1 MLRELKKK
9 DAKFMLEWMHDSNV
23 SEVFDK
29 DFSSFTTEDVISFI
43 SHNKKDD
50 KNHHFAI
57 VDENDEYLGTIS
69 LKNVSEDDN
78 AEYAIV
84 LRSKAHGLGIAK
96 KASNELLEIGFDQLK
111 LEKIYLNV
119 LATNPRAIRFYEKMG
134 FKKEGIARKHKKH
147 NQQYVDLLWFGM
159 LKEEYKA

>member
-1 MLRELKKK
+1 MTK

-23 SEVFDK
+23 AEVFDK
-29 DFSSFTTEDVISFI
+29 DFSSFTIEDVINFI
-43 SHNKKDD
+43 SQNRKEG
-50 KNHHFAI
+50 KNYHFAI
-57 VDENDEYLGTIS
+57 VDKNDEYLGTIS
-69 LKNVSEDDN
+69 LKNISEDNN

-84 LRSKAHGLGIAK
+84 LRSKAHGQGIAK
-96 KASNELLEIGFDQLK
+96 EASKELLKIGFEQMK